1 VGSKKFKSIFG
12 ILVVFM
18 VALVTGVTVGKLY
31 VDSIPANVVVNMTEA
46 ELRDSDAEV
55 EKLVKRS
62 ETSRPDSFSAVQ
74 LYQIAEYNFNK
85 KDAFYKTSNGFAKNM
100 VGAQTLRSYRILRD
114 GEYLFDNL
122 SPGQIDVITRI
133 RHTVGT
139 DLVTRNTKGV
149 WENSS
154 KQKGIFDTNKDEKYT
169 IEQYTEK
176 FNAHPLSSITY
187 VISSKTCPKD
197 SATRVSKTNDGN
209 YTFKISLSGNYLTAA
224 AVHYSY
230 EIFYTSYGLLTA
242 EAKRDTI
249 LPAWRD
255 MEITVVVDS
264 NFDFVSIDY
273 NERYY
278 VNTKFGYQAVND
290 VFRDE
295 FFFDLDKIPSIEE
308 VL

>member
-1 VGSKKFKSIFG
+1 
-12 ILVVFM
+12 M
-18 VALVTGVTVGKLY
+18 VALVTGIAVGKLY

-46 ELRDSDAEV
+46 ELRDSDADV
-55 EKLVKRS
+55 EKLVKKS
-62 ETSRPDSFSAVQ
+62 KSSKPDSFTAVE
-74 LYQIAEYNFNK
+74 LYQIAEYNFNQ
-85 KDAFYKTSNGFAKNM
+85 KDAYYKTSNGFAKNM

-122 SPGQIDVITRI
+122 SPGQIDVVTRI
-133 RHTVGT
+133 RHTKGS
-139 DLVTRNTKGV
+139 DLVTRNTQGV
-149 WENSS
+149 WENGS

-169 IEQYTEK
+169 VKEYTEK
-176 FNAHPLSSITY
+176 FNAHPLSNITY

-197 SATRVSKTNDGN
+197 AATKVSKTSDGN
-209 YTFKISLSGNYLTAA
+209 YTFKIKLSGNYLTAA

-230 EIFYTSYGLLTA
+230 EIFYTSYGILTA

-255 MEITVVVDS
+255 MEMTVVVDS
-264 NFDFVSIDY
+264 NFDFVAIDY
-273 NERYY
+273 DERYY

-290 VFRDE
+290 VFREE